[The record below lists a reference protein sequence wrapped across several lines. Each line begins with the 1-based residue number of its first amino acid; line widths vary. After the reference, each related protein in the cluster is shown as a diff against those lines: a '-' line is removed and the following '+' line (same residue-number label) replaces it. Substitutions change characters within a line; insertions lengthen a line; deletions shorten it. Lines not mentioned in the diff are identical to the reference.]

1 MTGGNRRGLLWFF
14 ILLGALSGSLIGDV
28 VGSNFKYL
36 SFLKAAYSIGTSGPF
51 VLNLKV
57 MVITLG
63 LDLKI
68 NIMTIIGI
76 ILAIILYRKY

>member
-1 MTGGNRRGLLWFF
+1 MTGGNRKGLLWFF
-14 ILLGALSGSLIGDV
+14 ILLGAISGSLIGDV
-28 VGSNFKYL
+28 IGNNFKYL
-36 SFLKAAYSIGTSGPF
+36 SFLKTAYSVGTSSPL

-63 LDLKI
+63 LNLNI
-68 NIMTIIGI
+68 NIMTIMGI